1 MHSALKLE
9 CRSRTSRDT
18 HRLMRPVSAH
28 HQMQTANS
36 ARAMHGAD
44 RKAAELLD
52 SLLHKTLHKGVAGM
66 QQQAFRKGQADTLQR
81 VSGACCFTRFF
92 RPQPRYTC
100 TSCALLLLRPCLG
113 PGAIQ
118 LSPLSCSAVQGEH
131 HAGLPVWALVLR
143 PPVDS
148 SDRPCLCQ
156 AAGCRAPWFAP
167 GVMTAH
173 EKIERRPTA
182 ERAVTRND
190 CV

>member
-1 MHSALKLE
+1 MQVQDIASNPPTHAPRQ
-9 CRSRTSRDT
+9 RSS
-18 HRLMRPVSAH
+18 S
-28 HQMQTANS
+28 MQTANS
-36 ARAMHGAD
+36 ARAMHGAG

-52 SLLHKTLHKGVAGM
+52 SLLHKTLHKGVASM

-81 VSGACCFTRFF
+81 ASGACCSTRSF

-100 TSCALLLLRPCLG
+100 TSCAPLLLRPCFG

-148 SDRPCLCQ
+148 SDRHCLRQ
-156 AAGCRAPWFAP
+156 AAGSRTPWCALS
-167 GVMTAH
+167 VMTARW
-173 EKIERRPTA
+173 EDRRTPPQQRGQCLGMTVF
-182 ERAVTRND
+182 R
-190 CV
+190 